1 MKGGG
6 GTDNRIYFLLAKT
19 ENAMTVYIRQQFLK
33 AGLKVT
39 PAQLGILFILK
50 NKNSRTMTEL
60 SQELGTDNSAV
71 TRAVDRLEKSGLVER
86 NNSPDDRREYRITIT
101 GPGVD
106 ETESVKKVI
115 AAINKKIT
123 DKFSPAEL
131 DDFRKTLVKMYSLF
145 GE

>member
-1 MKGGG
+1 MKKENEA
-6 GTDNRIYFLLAKT
+6 DNRIYFLLTKAV
-19 ENAMTVYIRQQFLK
+19 NAMTAHIRQQFLK

-50 NKNSRTMTEL
+50 NGNSRTMTEL

-71 TRAVDRLEKSGLVER
+71 TRAVDRLEKAGLVER
-86 NNSPDDRREYRITIT
+86 NSSPDDRREYRITIT
-101 GPGVD
+101 GSGVD

-123 DKFSPAEL
+123 DEFSPAEL
-131 DDFRKTLVKMYSLF
+131 DDFRKTLVKMFSLF
-145 GE
+145 SA